1 MRVTGVL
8 FLLGFLAIG
17 VQGQRPRAVDPVSK
31 KTDSP
36 TTAPAPQ
43 TMKAKYEG
51 GVFGHNN
58 TMEGTLAF
66 DDTNQRLLFRNK
78 KQQEVIFIPYTAV
91 TAAFADTKK
100 KQPAAASVASSV
112 PLIYAWPAHFI
123 KKKVRYLTI
132 QFSDPDSHVG
142 GITSFRLENKEI
154 IASALRALGE
164 KAGLTMRGEVYVKK
178 RDSDS
183 STANP

>member
-1 MRVTGVL
+1 VG
-8 FLLGFLAIG
+8 
-17 VQGQRPRAVDPVSK
+17 
-31 KTDSP
+31 
-36 TTAPAPQ
+36 
-43 TMKAKYEG
+43 
-51 GVFGHNN
+51 
-58 TMEGTLAF
+58 
-66 DDTNQRLLFRNK
+66 NQL
-78 KQQEVIFIPYTAV
+78 V
-91 TAAFADTKK
+91 
-100 KQPAAASVASSV
+100 
-112 PLIYAWPAHFI
+112 WPAHFI